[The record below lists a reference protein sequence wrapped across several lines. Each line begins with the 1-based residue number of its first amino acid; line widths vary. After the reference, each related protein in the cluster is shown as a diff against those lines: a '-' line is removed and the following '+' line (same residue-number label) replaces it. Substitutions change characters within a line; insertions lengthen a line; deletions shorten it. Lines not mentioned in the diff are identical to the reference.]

1 MNSDKKKIY
10 IFFLIYFTIHIIFI
24 NNYPINFEFTFSNF
38 SKFFE
43 NYDEKIID
51 QYFLSQANTIAFPFV
66 AGLISKF
73 LNIENGLII
82 TRIISLL
89 SYVFL
94 ILGLINFSKYYKFKI
109 NFLLIALFFLNPL
122 IWVYGYRGTPDLISA
137 SLGFYGLSGLW
148 NLKFDIKKFYYSFLI
163 AFSIVLK
170 PHCFIFGLI
179 LCFHYLHLKRKNVFN
194 NYLFLIIII
203 PILVILFFTINYKLF
218 GFFLYSNNYQEAL
231 SLNLPNFINN
241 FLSYFGLLFLSIF
254 PISIIYFFDKK
265 ILVQVI
271 FYLFIFILGYLSIEL
286 YGEMDLGSLTSILG
300 KKNLSGIVLCFAV
313 IGFINIK
320 NLIITERK
328 KFNENFVNPLI
339 VSLVIY
345 ILVLSFFRPVQ
356 RYLIVIIPFLYLL
369 FFMNYKIVFDKK
381 FIIYLLILIV
391 VNFALTLNSILNSKI
406 SSNVANYLL
415 LNNINNKTDLGPIN
429 ANANFIITE
438 DNQSKIFYLTNNPD
452 GINKYEKK
460 FNVGFLKIIN
470 KNLYLVKY

>member
-10 IFFLIYFTIHIIFI
+10 IFFFIYFVIHIIFI
-24 NNYPINFEFTFSNF
+24 NNFPINFEFTFSKF

-43 NYDEKIID
+43 NYDKKIID

-66 AGLISKF
+66 TGLISKN

-82 TRIISLL
+82 TRIISLF
-89 SYVFL
+89 SYIFL
-94 ILGLINFSKYYKFKI
+94 FLGLINFSKYYKFKI

-163 AFSIVLK
+163 AFSIILK

-179 LCFHYLHLKRKNVFN
+179 IGFHYLHLKRKDLFN
-194 NYLFLIIII
+194 NYLYLISII
-203 PILVILFFTINYKLF
+203 PTLVILFFIINHKLF

-231 SLNLPNFINN
+231 NFNLSNFINN
-241 FLSYFGLLFLSIF
+241 SLSYFGLLFLSVF
-254 PISIIYFFDKK
+254 PISIIYVFDKK
-265 ILVQVI
+265 ILVKI
-271 FYLFIFILGYLSIEL
+271 FIYSFIFILGYLFLEL

-300 KKNLSGIVLCFAV
+300 KKNLSGLVLCFAL

-320 NLIITERK
+320 NLITVEKK
-328 KFNENFVNPLI
+328 KFNEIFVNPLI
-339 VSLVIY
+339 ISIVIY
-345 ILVLSFFRPVQ
+345 ILILSFFRPVQ
-356 RYLIVIIPFLYLL
+356 RYLIVIVPFLYLL
-369 FFMNYKIVFDKK
+369 FFVNFHIVFDKK
-381 FIIYLLILIV
+381 FVIYFLILIV

-406 SSNVANYLL
+406 SSKVVNYLL
-415 LNNINNKTDLGPIN
+415 LKDINNYTNLGPIN

-438 DNQSKIFYLTNNPD
+438 NNQSKIFYLTNNSE

-460 FNVGFLKIIN
+460 FTVGFLNIIN

>member
-10 IFFLIYFTIHIIFI
+10 IFFIINFIIHIIFI

-43 NYDEKIID
+43 NYDKSIID

-66 AGLISKF
+66 AGLISKS
-73 LNIENGLII
+73 LNIENGLIT

-89 SYVFL
+89 SYIFL
-94 ILGLINFSKYYKFKI
+94 LLGLINFSKYYKFKI
-109 NFLLIALFFLNPL
+109 NFLIVTLFFLNPL

-148 NLKFDIKKFYYSFLI
+148 NLKFDIKKICYSFLI

-179 LCFHYLHLKRKNVFN
+179 LCLHYLIQKRNNLFD
-194 NYLFLIIII
+194 NYLYLIITI
-203 PILVILFFTINYKLF
+203 PILIILFFSVNYKLF

-241 FLSYFGLLFLSIF
+241 FLSYFGLLFLSVF

-265 ILVQVI
+265 ILMKII
-271 FYLFIFILGYLSIEL
+271 FYLFIFILGYLFLEL

-300 KKNLSGIVLCFAV
+300 KKNLAGIVLCFVV
-313 IGFINIK
+313 IGFINIR
-320 NLIITERK
+320 NLIIIEK
-328 KFNENFVNPLI
+328 KKNNKNFVNPLI
-339 VSLVIY
+339 ISIVIY
-345 ILVLSFFRPVQ
+345 ILILSFFRPVQ
-356 RYLIVIIPFLYLL
+356 RYLMVILPFLYLL
-369 FFMNYKIVFDKK
+369 FFMNFKIIFDKK
-381 FIIYLLILIV
+381 FIIYFMILIT
-391 VNFALTLNSILNSKI
+391 VNFVLSLNSILNSKI
-406 SSNVANYLL
+406 SSKVADYLL
-415 LNNINNKTDLGPIN
+415 LKNINNQTDLGPIN

-438 DNQSKIFYLTNNPD
+438 KNRSKIFYLTNNLE

-460 FNVGFLKIIN
+460 FNVGLFNIIN